1 MGIEN
6 AAATHI
12 QKHARGEQASK
23 QASKREM
30 NANQAR
36 MDIAR
41 AEEPHNALHP
51 FARPIKHSQTDLG
64 PTEKQMMLLGL
75 NREALQAG

>member
-12 QKHARGEQASK
+12 QKHARGE

-51 FARPIKHSQTDLG
+51 FARPIKHRQTDLG
-64 PTEKQMMLLGL
+64 PTEKRMMLLAL
-75 NREALQAG
+75 NREALQAGDGRT

>member
-12 QKHARGEQASK
+12 QKHARGE

-75 NREALQAG
+75 NREALQAGDGRT